1 MDPSD
6 QLGAITVYLKR
17 LSQGDTAAQDPL
29 AEAVY
34 AELQRM
40 GRGMLQHRGSD
51 CSLQAT
57 ALVNGV
63 LFELVR
69 LRSIDWK
76 DREHFFRVAARMLRR
91 RLVDYIRSRRAS
103 KRPPGSARVD
113 FEMLLLPTEDRFE
126 EILQVHQGL
135 DKLATVDA
143 SLAELVEMVYFSG
156 VTITAAAAMRGVSE
170 KTIDRHL
177 DFARRWLKREFS
189 ACPSFS
195 GQDASFDRV

>member
-1 MDPSD
+1 MDPAT
-6 QLGAITVYLKR
+6 QLDAITVYLKR
-17 LSQGDTAAQDPL
+17 LSQGDIAAQDPL

-40 GRGMLQHRGSD
+40 GRGILQNHGSD
-51 CSLQAT
+51 SSLQAT

-69 LRSIDWK
+69 LQSIDWQ

-91 RLVDYIRSRRAS
+91 RLVDHIRRRRAS
-103 KRPPGSARVD
+103 KRPPDAARVE
-113 FEMLLLPTEDRFE
+113 FESLLLPSEDRFD

-135 DKLATVDA
+135 ERLAKVDPP
-143 SLAELVEMVYFSG
+143 LAELVELVYFSG
-156 VTITAAAAMRGVSE
+156 VTITAAAAMRGVTE

-177 DFARRWLKREFS
+177 ELARRWLKKEFS

-195 GQDASFDRV
+195 EPNASFDRV

>member
-1 MDPSD
+1 MDHAG
-6 QLGAITVYLKR
+6 QLDEITVDLKR
-17 LSQGDTAAQDPL
+17 LSQGDAAAQDPL

-40 GRGMLQHRGSD
+40 GRGILKNRGSD

-76 DREHFFRVAARMLRR
+76 DREHFFRVAARTLRR
-91 RLVDYIRSRRAS
+91 RLVDHIRHRRAS
-103 KRPPGSARVD
+103 KRPPDQARVE
-113 FEMLLLPTEDRFE
+113 FESLLLPSEDRFE
-126 EILQVHQGL
+126 EILQVHEGL
-135 DKLATVDA
+135 DRLAKVDPQ
-143 SLAELVEMVYFSG
+143 LAELVELVYFSG
-156 VTITAAAAMRGVSE
+156 VTITAAAAMRGVTE

-177 DFARRWLKREFS
+177 ELARRWLRKEFS

-195 GQDASFDRV
+195 EPGASFDRV